1 MTRWCLNDLQ
11 KLFSRLLFLFARF
24 SSETKKS
31 LREERKH
38 TQDKL
43 FFTFFVS
50 LFFLARKPKKLL
62 FSSADRQREKRYKNR
77 EHKSADKRDAL
88 FLLLLLLFLLAKSVA
103 PIIRAVVR
111 RSFSLFFSRESSGSR
126 WGVF

>member
-1 MTRWCLNDLQ
+1 LQ
-11 KLFSRLLFLFARF
+11 ESQKNFS
-24 SSETKKS
+24 
-31 LREERKH
+31 
-38 TQDKL
+38 
-43 FFTFFVS
+43 
-50 LFFLARKPKKLL
+50 FFLR
-62 FSSADRQREKRYKNR
+62 REKRDIKTENT
-77 EHKSADKRDAL
+77 KAQFKRDAL